1 MIVCHCTG
9 MTDRDIHRLIADGAT
24 TVSEIT
30 RRCGAGRTCPP
41 CRAELSGILAEACP
55 LRGERLGQAA

>member
-9 MTDRDIHRLIADGAT
+9 VTDRDIHRMVADGAT
-24 TVSEIT
+24 TVNEIT

-41 CRAELSGILAEACP
+41 CRAGLTEILAEACP
-55 LRGERLGQAA
+55 FQRECLVQAA